1 MFGLRKTILQGRGAA
16 TIQIANRGFAGGG
29 AKPKPIDPKTTDYDI
44 VFVGKFSF
52 LVYRRN
58 FSKIHLL
65 MINNSKK

>member
-29 AKPKPIDPKTTDYDI
+29 AKPKPIDPKTTEYDI
-44 VFVGKFSF
+44 VFVGKSSF

-58 FSKIHLL
+58 FS
-65 MINNSKK
+65 

>member
-29 AKPKPIDPKTTDYDI
+29 AKPKPIDPKTTDYDLI
-44 VFVGKFSF
+44 IVGKCSI

-58 FSKIHLL
+58 F
-65 MINNSKK
+65 